1 MAINDSQ
8 VSTNSVNLLAN
19 GEYSQNSTQCFNDAK
34 SANELNLTKSANLL
48 ANSGNSCQKENSQNS
63 RLCSSDKSNNEQN
76 STKSINLLANSGNS
90 RQTEN
95 SQNSIDECWDDD
107 TDANSISLL
116 DLELTQELE
125 IGRVTKIK
133 VLKNLN
139 FKFILIQLFYNHIF
153 PCKLLIML
161 FSHITLIRK
170 I

>member
-34 SANELNLTKSANLL
+34 SANELNLKKSANLL

-76 STKSINLLANSGNS
+76 STKSKSINLLANSGNS
-90 RQTEN
+90 CQTEN
-95 SQNSIDECWDDD
+95 SQNSTDECWDDD

-116 DLELTQELE
+116 ELELTQELE
-125 IGRVTKIK
+125 IGRETKIK
-133 VLKNLN
+133 VLKN
-139 FKFILIQLFYNHIF
+139 
-153 PCKLLIML
+153 
-161 FSHITLIRK
+161 
-170 I
+170 